1 MYKKDRTVTV
11 EKNCQFE
18 IIRDIHESKAII
30 AVTVIH
36 YQAFIICFNPILLEW
51 KQHPDFTKR
60 KAKFSSTQKISQ
72 LITFL
77 SDSSPFPL
85 LEIT

>member
-1 MYKKDRTVTV
+1 MYKKDRRVTV
-11 EKNCQFE
+11 EKNCQLE
-18 IIRDIHESKAII
+18 IVRDIHESKAII

-51 KQHPDFTKR
+51 RQHPDFTKR
-60 KAKFSSTQKISQ
+60 KAKFSSTQKSQ

>member
-36 YQAFIICFNPILLEW
+36 YQAFAICFNPILLE
-51 KQHPDFTKR
+51 
-60 KAKFSSTQKISQ
+60 
-72 LITFL
+72 
-77 SDSSPFPL
+77 
-85 LEIT
+85 